1 MDRVTVFVDAG
12 YLFAQ
17 GSLLLSGRK
26 VKRSEIDL
34 DEGKAILILTNLA
47 SEIARVPLLRVYWYD
62 GSSYS
67 PTLQQQKIAD
77 LPGVKLRLGL
87 VNSSGEQKGV
97 DSLII
102 TDMIEL
108 ARNRAMSDALLL
120 SGDEDLRVCV
130 EQAQEFGVRVHL
142 LGIEP
147 ARGNQSPY
155 LLREADTT
163 HELKR
168 DTLISFMSVKP
179 EVREIPANPDNEG
192 NVVDSAQVDSADYL
206 EAAKE
211 VALSVSPEDAPVIVS
226 EFHSTGCIPA
236 DIDRPLLAIAGRILG
251 VNLEPWQ
258 KRALR
263 SRLIFHIERAIE
275 EEKSNQ
281 VQQVGN

>member
-17 GSLLLSGRK
+17 GSVLLSGRK
-26 VKRSEIDL
+26 AKRGDIDL
-34 DEGKAILILTNLA
+34 DEGRAVLFLTDLA
-47 SEIARVPLLRVYWYD
+47 SEIARVPLLRIYWYD
-62 GSSYS
+62 GSSS
-67 PTLQQQKIAD
+67 GPTMQQQKISD

-120 SGDEDLRVCV
+120 SGDEDLRVGV

-147 ARGNQSPY
+147 ARGSQSPF

-168 DTLISFMSVKP
+168 DVLMKFMSVKP
-179 EVREIPANPDNEG
+179 ERQEPETVVIMGKNAEDALPAVTPGFFAAAIEVASTVNLGEAEAVINEYRSTKYIPA
-192 NVVDSAQVDSADYL
+192 
-206 EAAKE
+206 
-211 VALSVSPEDAPVIVS
+211 
-226 EFHSTGCIPA
+226 EF
-236 DIDRPLLAIAGRILG
+236 DRPLLAIAARIMEG
-251 VNLEPWQ
+251 NLDPSQ

-263 SRLIFHIERAIE
+263 NRFIEILTSRIDIGGIQAQL
-275 EEKSNQ
+275 
-281 VQQVGN
+281 

>member
-17 GSLLLSGRK
+17 GSVLLSGRK
-26 VKRSEIDL
+26 AKRSDIDL
-34 DEGKAILILTNLA
+34 DEGKATLFLTDLA
-47 SEIARVPLLRVYWYD
+47 AEIARVPLLRIYWYD
-62 GSSYS
+62 GSSS
-67 PTLQQQKIAD
+67 GPTMQQQKVSD

-102 TDMIEL
+102 TDIIEL

-120 SGDEDLRVCV
+120 SGDEDLRVGV

-147 ARGNQSPY
+147 ARGSQSPY

-168 DTLISFMSVKP
+168 DVLMRFMSVKP
-179 EVREIPANPDNEG
+179 ERQASSTVPDMEDKG
-192 NVVDSAQVDSADYL
+192 TDQAESELADYL
-206 EAAKE
+206 EAAIE
-211 VALSVSPEDAPVIVS
+211 VAASVRSEDAAVIVS
-226 EFHSTGCIPA
+226 EYHAKGFIPA
-236 DIDRPLLAIAGRILG
+236 ELDRPLLAIAGRILG
-251 VNLEPWQ
+251 TNLEPGQ

-263 SRLIFHIERAIE
+263 NRFIMLIENALE
-275 EEKSNQ
+275 QKK
-281 VQQVGN
+281 QQKGE

>member
-130 EQAQEFGVRVHL
+130 EQAQEFGVRVL
-142 LGIEP
+142 
-147 ARGNQSPY
+147 
-155 LLREADTT
+155 
-163 HELKR
+163 
-168 DTLISFMSVKP
+168 
-179 EVREIPANPDNEG
+179 
-192 NVVDSAQVDSADYL
+192 
-206 EAAKE
+206 
-211 VALSVSPEDAPVIVS
+211 
-226 EFHSTGCIPA
+226 
-236 DIDRPLLAIAGRILG
+236 
-251 VNLEPWQ
+251 
-258 KRALR
+258 
-263 SRLIFHIERAIE
+263 
-275 EEKSNQ
+275 
-281 VQQVGN
+281 